1 MGNSRSSSDASADFE
16 EGEIFV
22 KSFRHWKTKKII
34 HASQFGRKAFRLR
47 IKVPRNKTVNE

>member
-1 MGNSRSSSDASADFE
+1 MGNAPKRSDATADTE
-16 EGEIFV
+16 EVEVFV

-47 IKVPRNKTVNE
+47 IKVPRSKAVNE

>member
-1 MGNSRSSSDASADFE
+1 MGNAPKRTATPADTE
-16 EGEIFV
+16 EVVVFV

-47 IKVPRNKTVNE
+47 IKVRRSKAVNE